1 MFCQFLL
8 TVAKLFKLSEFVSS
22 LPNRNGNISHSAG
35 QFENEKRQYLR
46 SATHKLLGQCVLKN
60 GRHVHYFRVESK
72 SWNTV
77 NNKW

>member
-8 TVAKLFKLSEFVSS
+8 TLAKLLKLSESVS
-22 LPNRNGNISHSAG
+22 LLTNRNGNSSHSAG
-35 QFENEKRQYLR
+35 QFENEKRQDLR
-46 SATHKLLGQCVLKN
+46 SATYKLLGQCVLKH
-60 GRHVHYFRVESK
+60 GRHVHYFRVESS